1 MFPIRFCFFLFMF
14 SQSVSASC
22 FCSVYVSVFPI
33 SQCFGWRNSSTA
45 RQRLCFC
52 TEFEHRWT
60 NASSLGFCFYVPNLF
75 LCVSVFSIC
84 FCFQSMLRMG
94 KQFDRKTEIMFCT
107 EFEHRWANASCLGFC
122 FYVPNLFLSVSFFP
136 ICFCFLS
143 LFEFLFSQSI
153 NGFGW
158 GNSSTARIATCYVY
172 VSVFPVCFC
181 LCFCSS
187 WIQKCCSFVL
197 SSSMS
202 DLTSFSPGAST
213 VCFNFAT
220 LLSLDPDAQSISSQ
234 ERIE

>member
-1 MFPIRFCFFLFMF
+1 MAESFFWSFLRLFRSFFPGG
-14 SQSVSASC
+14 VN
-22 FCSVYVSVFPI
+22 Y
-33 SQCFGWRNSSTA
+33 SSS
-45 RQRLCFC
+45 R
-52 TEFEHRWT
+52 T
-60 NASSLGFCFYVPNLF
+60 NASCLGFCFYVPNPFLF
-75 LCVSVFSIC
+75 LSVSVFPICFSFLFLFC
-84 FCFQSMLRMG
+84 FCFCFPNQSMLRMG

-143 LFEFLFSQSI
+143 LFKFLFSQSI

-202 DLTSFSPGAST
+202 DFFLPRR
-213 VCFNFAT
+213 VNC
-220 LLSLDPDAQSISSQ
+220 LL
-234 ERIE
+234 

>member
-1 MFPIRFCFFLFMF
+1 MFPIRFCFFLFLF

-94 KQFDRKTEIMFCT
+94 KQLDRKTEIMFCT

-122 FYVPNLFLSVSFFP
+122 FYVPNLFLSVSVFP

-143 LFEFLFSQSI
+143 LFKFLFSQSI

-158 GNSSTARIATCYVY
+158 GNSSTARIATEIMLL
-172 VSVFPVCFC
+172 C
-181 LCFCSS
+181 LCFCFSS
-187 WIQKCCSFVL
+187 LFLFMFLFVMDSKMLFFCSL
-197 SSSMS
+197 I
-202 DLTSFSPGAST
+202 
-213 VCFNFAT
+213 FNVWLDFFLPRRVNC
-220 LLSLDPDAQSISSQ
+220 LL
-234 ERIE
+234 